1 MYVAVAWL
9 PLCRKLTRRQIQ
21 SLAVSFARA
30 NAKALILVGR
40 DKEELEDASAEI
52 QAIAPGVQID
62 VRVLDISSKTQV
74 KDAFI
79 DLQRTYSKVDILVN
93 NAGFGN
99 FLLLVTDIP
108 GEKWWCNFVSDP
120 RASVTGTF

>member
-62 VRVLDISSKTQV
+62 VRVLDISSKTQA
-74 KDAFI
+74 KDGFI
-79 DLQRTYSKVDILVN
+79 DLQRTYSKIDILVN

-99 FLLLVTDIP
+99 SLLPITDIP
-108 GEKWWCNFVSDP
+108 GEKWWYNLLSDP
-120 RASVTGTF
+120 RESVIGTF

>member
-30 NAKALILVGR
+30 NAKALTLVGR
-40 DKEELEDASAEI
+40 NKEELEDATAEI

-62 VRVLDISSKTQV
+62 VRVLDISSETQV

-79 DLQRTYSKVDILVN
+79 DLQRTYSKVDILVD

-99 FLLLVTDIP
+99 SLLPITDIP
-108 GEKWWCNFVSDP
+108 GEKWWYNLLSDP
-120 RASVTGTF
+120 RESVIGTF